1 MIGLIGRKLGMTRI
15 YSDEG
20 GAIPVTVI
28 EAGPCPVLQ
37 VAAPTGEGARVQLG
51 FGTRKPKRAT
61 KAEVG
66 HAATAGVEVTPRVL
80 RSFRLTADVGDT
92 PKPGDVVTVAIFEAG
107 ETVKVTGTTRGRGF
121 QGVVKRHGFHG
132 GPSSHG
138 NTRHRK
144 PGSMGPGTD
153 PSRVI
158 KGKKLPGQY
167 GNTRFTEVGLSVV
180 RVDPERNLLYVRGAI
195 PGPRR
200 GIVEVRKQ
208 GGRSRYA

>member
-1 MIGLIGRKLGMTRI
+1 M
-15 YSDEG
+15 
-20 GAIPVTVI
+20 
-28 EAGPCPVLQ
+28 
-37 VAAPTGEGARVQLG
+37 
-51 FGTRKPKRAT
+51 
-61 KAEVG
+61 
-66 HAATAGVEVTPRVL
+66 L
-80 RSFRLTADVGDT
+80 RSFRLAPDASEA

-121 QGVVKRHGFHG
+121 QGVVKRHGFRG

-180 RVDPERNLLYVRGAI
+180 RVDPERNLLYVRGAV